1 MPRGFFFGPAVEAL
15 ITAKAF
21 ERQILG
27 AGDYAE
33 ALEMVLSDRADLFL
47 SDHLSGPCAAWQ
59 AGALDRIEEMP
70 GVLFETDLSIMLS
83 KKSCT
88 SADLAALNES
98 LVNMLEDGD
107 IERIAR
113 QYLVPRLLLIT
124 LRARWFKI
132 LEIIGTVAFAISGV
146 IIARRER
153 YDVVGA
159 VVLASLPAVGG
170 GIMRDLISGRSPVGI
185 IQTSYLFLMVL
196 GTVFVG
202 FLFFLGRDLWGKTG
216 RPPKSSSGDGSFKWA
231 SAQGVL
237 EISDAIGLSTF
248 TVIGVMVA
256 VEQRCEPLWLWGP
269 VFAALT
275 GAGGAIL
282 RDVLRAQAD
291 IPTLK
296 GSIYPEIAIV
306 WGFVYSAAIISR
318 GSSLEL
324 SSIFWLTLGVLVG
337 IVISRVVVLH
347 LGLRYPFLG
356 TRRY

>member
-1 MPRGFFFGPAVEAL
+1 MAVPRGFFFGPAVEAL

-21 ERQILG
+21 EGRILS
-27 AGDYAE
+27 ASNYAR

-98 LVNMLEDGD
+98 LVNMQEEGN
-107 IERIAR
+107 IEGITR

-185 IQTSYLFLMVL
+185 IRTPYFWHWVGPRPLKITLCNTVLILLGCAYL
-196 GTVFVG
+196 
-202 FLFFLGRDLWGKTG
+202 R
-216 RPPKSSSGDGSFKWA
+216 S
-231 SAQGVL
+231 
-237 EISDAIGLSTF
+237 
-248 TVIGVMVA
+248 
-256 VEQRCEPLWLWGP
+256 
-269 VFAALT
+269 
-275 GAGGAIL
+275 
-282 RDVLRAQAD
+282 
-291 IPTLK
+291 
-296 GSIYPEIAIV
+296 
-306 WGFVYSAAIISR
+306 
-318 GSSLEL
+318 
-324 SSIFWLTLGVLVG
+324 
-337 IVISRVVVLH
+337 
-347 LGLRYPFLG
+347 
-356 TRRY
+356 